1 MRLRK
6 LLRKYLYLLK
16 LVLKVPFRFICT
28 NIKNFS
34 RAMRVS
40 PLKSRNP
47 EGYVPAAAWSLTPF
61 LERVSALLFSLP
73 LLQTVFCG
81 SE

>member
-1 MRLRK
+1 
-6 LLRKYLYLLK
+6 
-16 LVLKVPFRFICT
+16 
-28 NIKNFS
+28 
-34 RAMRVS
+34 MRVS